1 MIEEIRNK
9 MLIHENNLNNYASK
23 DKDAF
28 RLKEEIKDIR
38 PEYFRD
44 IDRIIW
50 SKSYFRYMDK
60 TQVFTIKENDHISR
74 RMSHVQMV
82 SKIARTIGRALSL
95 NEDLIEAISLGHD
108 LGHVPFG
115 HLGETFL
122 NELSEKHNEG
132 IFMHNVQSVRNLM
145 NLEKNG
151 KGLNLTIQVLDGIL
165 CHNGELILDKYY
177 PVNKTQQDFINDY
190 EKCYKSRENILSLRP
205 MTLEG
210 CVVRISDVISYIGQD
225 IEDAI
230 TMNTL
235 KPEELPQSIL
245 KILGNKNSDI
255 ISTLVEDIIKNSI
268 DKPYITMSKEITE
281 SLTDLQKFNYEN
293 IYYKV
298 ITEEQK
304 KHYKKMFETVFNKN
318 LEYLKNNQ
326 TETNIYKIYLKNMT
340 EEYKKNTTKE
350 RIVIDYIA
358 GMTDDYF
365 TKEYQKM
372 LLKTNINDKIKMY

>member
-1 MIEEIRNK
+1 MTEEIRNK
-9 MLIHENNLNNYASK
+9 MLAHEKELGEYGTL
-23 DKDAF
+23 DKSSI

-60 TQVFTIKENDHISR
+60 TQVFTIKDNDHISR

-95 NEDLIEAISLGHD
+95 NEDLIEAMALGHD

-115 HLGETFL
+115 HLGETYL
-122 NELSEKHNEG
+122 NELSLKHNEG

-151 KGLNLTIQVLDGIL
+151 KGLNLTIQTLDGIL
-165 CHNGELILDKYY
+165 CHNGELILDKYS
-177 PVNKTQQDFINDY
+177 PVEKTKEDFLRDY
-190 EKCYKSRENILSLRP
+190 ENCYKSVENILALRP

-210 CVVRISDVISYIGQD
+210 CVVRISDVISYIGKD

-230 TMNTL
+230 MMN
-235 KPEELPQSIL
+235 IL
-245 KILGNKNSDI
+245 QPTEVPASLMSILGNNNGDI
-255 ISTLVEDIIKNSI
+255 VTTLVLDIIKNSMN
-268 DKPYITMSKEITE
+268 KPYITMSKEIMQA
-281 SLTDLQKFNYEN
+281 LNDLQKFNYEN

-298 ITEEQK
+298 LTDEQR
-304 KHYKKMFETVFNKN
+304 KHYREMFNIVFEAN
-318 LEYLKNNQ
+318 LEYLKNNIK
-326 TETNIYKIYLKNMT
+326 EMNIYSIYLDNMT
-340 EEYKKNTTKE
+340 EEYKNNTSKE

-365 TKEYQKM
+365 TKEYVK
-372 LLKTNINDKIKMY
+372 IIDKKNN